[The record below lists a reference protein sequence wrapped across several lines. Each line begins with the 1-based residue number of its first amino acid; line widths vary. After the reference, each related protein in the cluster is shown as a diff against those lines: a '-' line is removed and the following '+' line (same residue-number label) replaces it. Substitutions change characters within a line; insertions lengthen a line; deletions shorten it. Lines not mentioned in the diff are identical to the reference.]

1 MRYLLPAFGPG
12 CDTKS
17 WYVLPRKGSP
27 RRTETLSRG
36 WWQMNDE
43 SIIRLRP
50 RKSKHGPND
59 NPRKYTGV
67 LRSMLRLFQMS
78 KRGKKARGTQ
88 GAGGNDRAYR
98 TFNQRVAVRV
108 SYSANKNPGQW
119 KAHGRYVA
127 RESATQGGKAV
138 EAGFNA
144 TEQRLNIAATL
155 DRWQSAGDER
165 LFKIIVSPEFGD
177 RLNLHQYARELVHRM
192 EHDMATQFEWVAAV
206 HRNTE
211 HPHVHIALRG
221 VDKKGIPLRL
231 PREYIRGGLRERA
244 EEIATE
250 ILGYR
255 SLEDA
260 QEARRRETI
269 QTRYTPLDRILQWS
283 NDGSAPRFVVTVI
296 PEDRSLSESAR
307 QLQKHLS
314 ARIMHLQTMGL
325 AQFVGPQQ
333 WSVQADFE
341 KVLRTLQQTGDRQK
355 LLVAHGALLS
365 DKRLPLQVTTL
376 RQLQSVAGRVL
387 LHTEDEQTGKRY
399 MLVEGTDAKVHL
411 IYHASAV
418 EEARS
423 EGRLA
428 VGSFIRI
435 EKLFA
440 NKKPTLHM
448 DDLGDANALLQ
459 NSSHFHKEVDLLL
472 RRGVHEVQP
481 AWGGWLGK
489 YQTKLQTEL
498 RDPDRRKRENS
509 RGGGLSI

>member
-1 MRYLLPAFGPG
+1 
-12 CDTKS
+12 
-17 WYVLPRKGSP
+17 
-27 RRTETLSRG
+27 
-36 WWQMNDE
+36 MNDE
-43 SIIRLRP
+43 PLIRLRP
-50 RKSKHGPND
+50 RKSKHRPNE
-59 NPRKYTGV
+59 NPRRYTGI
-67 LRSMLRLFQMS
+67 LRSMLRIVQMS
-78 KRGKKARGTQ
+78 KRGQKTRGNHS
-88 GAGGNDRAYR
+88 AGGSGRAYR

-144 TEQRLNIAATL
+144 TEQHLNIAATL
-155 DRWQSAGDER
+155 DKWQSARDER

-177 RLNLHQYARELVHRM
+177 RLNLHQYARELMHRV
-192 EHDMATQFEWVAAV
+192 EHDLGTQLEWVAAV
-206 HRNTE
+206 HHNTE

-221 VDKKGIPLRL
+221 VDKKGTPLRL
-231 PREYIRGGLRERA
+231 PREYIRGGLRQRA

-250 ILGYR
+250 VLGYR
-255 SLEDA
+255 SLADA

-283 NDGSAPRFVVTVI
+283 NAGSAPRFVVTVI

-307 QLQKHLS
+307 QLQKHLA
-314 ARIMHLQTMGL
+314 ARLMHLQKMGL

-341 KVLRTLQQTGDRQK
+341 KVLRTLQQSGDRQK
-355 LLVAHGALLS
+355 MLAAHGALLS

-376 RQLQSVAGRVL
+376 RQLQRVAGRVI

-411 IYHASAV
+411 IYHTAAI
-418 EEARS
+418 EEARKK
-423 EGRLA
+423 GKLA
-428 VGSFIRI
+428 VDSFIRI
-435 EKLFA
+435 EKRFEH
-440 NKKPTLHM
+440 KKPTLCV

-459 NSSHFHKEVDLLL
+459 NSSHFHKEAESLL
-472 RRGVHEVQP
+472 RRGIRDVQSE
-481 AWGGWLGK
+481 WGGWLGQ
-489 YQTKLQTEL
+489 YQTRLQSEL
-498 RDPDRRKRENS
+498 RNLDRDKWQS
-509 RGGGLSI
+509 RGRGGLST

>member
-1 MRYLLPAFGPG
+1 
-12 CDTKS
+12 
-17 WYVLPRKGSP
+17 
-27 RRTETLSRG
+27 
-36 WWQMNDE
+36 MNDE
-43 SIIRLRP
+43 PIIRLRP

-67 LRSMLRLFQMS
+67 LRSMLRLVQMS

-88 GAGGNDRAYR
+88 GAGGNARANR

-127 RESATQGGKAV
+127 RETATQGGKAT

-144 TEQRLNIAATL
+144 TEQNLDIASKL
-155 DRWQSAGDER
+155 DKWQGAGDER

-177 RLNLHQYARELVHRM
+177 RLNLHQYTRELLHRM
-192 EHDMATQFEWVAAV
+192 EHDLGAQLEWVAAV
-206 HRNTE
+206 HHNTE

-250 ILGYR
+250 ALGYR
-255 SLEDA
+255 SAADA
-260 QEARRRETI
+260 QEAHRREAV
-269 QTRYTPLDRILQWS
+269 QTRYTPLDRILQFS
-283 NDGSAPRFVVTVI
+283 NDGSSSHFLVTVN
-296 PEDRSLSESAR
+296 PEDGSLSESAR
-307 QLQKHLS
+307 QLQKHLA
-314 ARIMHLQTMGL
+314 ARLMHLQKMGL
-325 AQFVGPQQ
+325 AQLVGPHQ

-341 KVLRTLQQTGDRQK
+341 KVLRTLQQSGDRQK
-355 LLVAHGALLS
+355 TLAAHGALLS
-365 DKRLPLQVTTL
+365 DKRLPLQVTNL
-376 RQLQSVAGRVL
+376 RQLQRVEGRVL
-387 LHTEDEQTGKRY
+387 LHTEEEQTGKRY
-399 MLVEGTDAKVHL
+399 MLIEGTDAKVHL
-411 IYHASAV
+411 IYHTSAI
-418 EEARS
+418 EQARND
-423 EGRLA
+423 GKLA

-435 EKLFA
+435 EKRFE
-440 NKKPTLHM
+440 NKRPALHL

-459 NSSHFHKEVDLLL
+459 NSTHFQKEADLLL

-481 AWGGWLGK
+481 SWGGWLGQ

-498 RDPDRRKRENS
+498 GHAERRKRQNFERAGRS
-509 RGGGLSI
+509 T